1 MNRSNNLDQQEIEKF
16 SQLAAEWWQPEG
28 ELRTLHEINPARLD
42 FIVKQLDLSKQRV
55 LDLGCGGGIL
65 AEAMAKAGARV
76 TGIDADAQAIAAAR
90 VHSGEQGL
98 SIDYQCS
105 TIEDFSAEPFDLITC
120 MEMLEHVP
128 DPAAI
133 VTEAARLLKP
143 GGWLILSTISRTAKA
158 YALAI
163 LAAEYIFGILPRQT
177 HDYKKFILPSELAA
191 MIRAADLE
199 MVEIAGLDYNPLTRQ
214 ASLSKEVSV
223 NYLVACRRLA

>member
-1 MNRSNNLDQQEIEKF
+1 MNRSNNLDQKEIDKF

-42 FIVKQLDLSKQRV
+42 FIVKQVDLSKQRV

-65 AEAMAKAGARV
+65 AEAMAKAGAGV

-90 VHSGEQGL
+90 AHSEEQGL

-105 TIEDFSAEPFDLITC
+105 TIEDFSAEPFDVITC

-177 HDYKKFILPSELAA
+177 HDYNKFILPSELAA
-191 MIRAADLE
+191 MIRASDLE
-199 MVEIAGLDYNPLTRQ
+199 MVEIAGLDYNPLTRH